1 MVTPVLEPFADTV
14 QGYVPNARWF
24 DYHTGKDIGIRET
37 FHIFSAPL
45 YEINLH
51 VRGGHILPCQEPA
64 QNTFFSRQNFMKLI
78 VAADDNQTAQGNLFW
93 DDGETIDTY
102 ERDLYFLVQFNFNKS
117 ILTSTILKNSYINRN
132 EMRLGYVLIWGKE
145 KTSVNEVNLIYNGNK
160 ETVPFVEDL
169 NQEIL
174 NIDLRG
180 LNVTLDEP
188 IEISWS

>member
-1 MVTPVLEPFADTV
+1 
-14 QGYVPNARWF
+14 
-24 DYHTGKDIGIRET
+24 
-37 FHIFSAPL
+37 
-45 YEINLH
+45 
-51 VRGGHILPCQEPA
+51 
-64 QNTFFSRQNFMKLI
+64 
-78 VAADDNQTAQGNLFW
+78 
-93 DDGETIDTY
+93 
-102 ERDLYFLVQFNFNKS
+102 
-117 ILTSTILKNSYINRN
+117 
-132 EMRLGYVLIWGKE
+132 MRLGYVLIWGKE